1 MNSQM
6 YLSNN
11 KFKLL
16 NTALG
21 RLEIFL
27 HRNSLSA

>member
-1 MNSQM
+1 MNSQT
-6 YLSNN
+6 SVCNN

-27 HRNSLSA
+27 NRNSLSA